1 MNIQQL
7 FRHSR
12 LRLAL
17 SYAGIMAI
25 ILSLSGFLVYRFLIQ
40 SHWYAME
47 SELESIAGTLHD
59 SLEPMLPSS
68 GSPTA
73 VLQRILPELCLVN
86 RPCQFNPTFIERH
99 TTGISDR
106 TNYYI
111 RLFDYQKQ
119 LLAFTPSQ
127 PAGISAVFPSEPW
140 LTFVSAEGIRYRQF
154 TIMLHSHS
162 HPDIGEHKHD
172 SWGYLQIGRSL
183 TNFDRTVKNL
193 KWIFIIGFA
202 LALVLVIF
210 SSWWLSAL
218 AMQPIYRSYQQ
229 QQKFTANAAHEL
241 RTPLAS
247 LLATVEA
254 ILRTPIA
261 QWQDLTFMLEMLERQ
276 GRRLSYLITDLLF
289 LSNLEQDSFNT
300 TDQLC
305 CLNDLVSDLTEEFLE
320 LATLGN
326 IQLSWNICPEEIYV
340 LGNEAQLYRL
350 VSNLISNALNY
361 TTDGGEVLV
370 SLTKKDNIAII
381 QVKDTGIGIA
391 PAEQD
396 KIWQR
401 FYRIPVDSEFT
412 RKPTGTGLGLSIVQV
427 IAHRH
432 HAHLKVE
439 STLGIGSIFTFEIPV
454 QMLNT

>member
-1 MNIQQL
+1 MNTQKL

-12 LRLAL
+12 FRLAL
-17 SYAGIMAI
+17 SYGGVMAI
-25 ILSLSGFLVYRFLIQ
+25 ILSLSGFTVYRFLIQ
-40 SHWYAME
+40 SNWYAME

-68 GSPTA
+68 GSPIT
-73 VLQRILPELCLVN
+73 VLRRILPELCLVN
-86 RPCQFNPTFIERH
+86 RPCQFNPTLIERH

-111 RLFDYQKQ
+111 RLFDYRKQ

-127 PAGISAVFPSEPW
+127 PAGISAELPSEPW
-140 LTFVSAEGIRYRQF
+140 QTFISDEGIRYRQF

-162 HPDIGEHKHD
+162 HVNQGEYQHD

-183 TNFDRTVKNL
+183 TNFDRTVTNL

-202 LALVLVIF
+202 LALILVIF
-210 SSWWLSAL
+210 SSWWLSGL

-229 QQKFTANAAHEL
+229 QQQFIANASHEL

-247 LLATVEA
+247 LLATAEA
-254 ILRTPIA
+254 ILRTPTS
-261 QWQDLTFMLEMLERQ
+261 QWQDLTMMLEMLERQ

-289 LSNLEQDSFNT
+289 LSNLEQDGIKIPN
-300 TDQLC
+300 QLC

-320 LATLGN
+320 LATLAN
-326 IQLSWNICPEEIYV
+326 IQLSWQIPTEEIAV

-361 TTDGGEVLV
+361 TADGGQVLV
-370 SLTKKDNIAII
+370 SLSKKDNIAII

-391 PAEQD
+391 PTEQD

-401 FYRIPVDSEFT
+401 FYRIPVDGEVT
-412 RKPTGTGLGLSIVQV
+412 RKTTGTGLGLAIVKA

-432 HAHLKVE
+432 QAHLKVE
-439 STLGIGSIFTFEIPV
+439 SALGAGSIFTFEIPCQTV
-454 QMLNT
+454 

>member
-1 MNIQQL
+1 MNTQQL

-17 SYAGIMAI
+17 SYGGVMAI

-59 SLEPMLPSS
+59 SLEPMLPNS
-68 GSPTA
+68 GSPAT
-73 VLQRILPELCLVN
+73 VLRRILPELCLVN
-86 RPCQFNPTFIERH
+86 RPCQFNPTLIERH

-111 RLFDYQKQ
+111 RLFDYQRQ

-127 PAGISAVFPSEPW
+127 PTGMSAVLPSEPW
-140 LTFVSAEGIRYRQF
+140 QTFVSPEGIRYRQF

-162 HPDIGEHKHD
+162 HADQGEHKHD

-202 LALVLVIF
+202 LALILVIF

-229 QQKFTANAAHEL
+229 QQQFTANAAHEL

-247 LLATVEA
+247 LLATAEA
-254 ILRTPIA
+254 ILRTPTS
-261 QWQDLTFMLEMLERQ
+261 QWQDLTVMLEMLERQ

-289 LSNLEQDSFNT
+289 LSNLEQDSVNT
-300 TDQLC
+300 PDQIC

-320 LATLGN
+320 LATLAN
-326 IQLSWNICPEEIYV
+326 IQLSWHIPSEEISV

-361 TTDGGEVLV
+361 TPAGGQVLV
-370 SLTKKDNIAII
+370 SLSKKDNIAII
-381 QVKDTGIGIA
+381 QVKDTGIGIS
-391 PAEQD
+391 PGEQD

-401 FYRIPVDSEFT
+401 FYRIPVDGELT
-412 RKPTGTGLGLSIVQV
+412 RKTTGTGLGLAIVKA

-439 STLGIGSIFTFEIPV
+439 SSLGAGSIFTFEIPCQTV
-454 QMLNT
+454 